1 MTNMSGRNLTGAED
15 GGPSQYLKPLSP
27 VYQVS
32 DSNTIAKNAMK
43 YEFLVESYASER
55 IKVLSVWSEFKDE
68 DLAVRPNQGDP
79 RGRSVHE
86 QMVHQCISEDSWF
99 RNMLGIDVHA
109 PPLPERETR
118 IEFMKRYAEDSGN
131 RLATLR
137 QTDERWWEELTT
149 FFDVER
155 SRAWVMTR
163 RLTHTSHHRGQQMAM
178 LRMLGRDLHSNYG
191 PTADTGGLMQ
201 NHAPT
206 IYAYTNLDALLV
218 AEQRGG
224 AKSRLP
230 DADGRAVTERPNSGR
245 RS

>member
-1 MTNMSGRNLTGAED
+1 
-15 GGPSQYLKPLSP
+15 
-27 VYQVS
+27 
-32 DSNTIAKNAMK
+32 MK

-55 IKVLSVWSEFKDE
+55 LKVLSVWSEFKDA
-68 DLAVRPNQGDP
+68 DLSARPHQADL

-86 QMVHQCISEDSWF
+86 QMVHQCVSEDLWF
-99 RNMLGIDVHA
+99 RTMLGIDVHA
-109 PPLPERETR
+109 PPLPAHETR
-118 IEFMKRYAEDSGN
+118 IEFMKRYAEDSGH
-131 RLATLR
+131 RLARLR
-137 QTDERWWEELTT
+137 QTDDRWWEELTT

-206 IYAYTNLDALLV
+206 IYAYASLDALLTG
-218 AEQRGG
+218 EEGGG
-224 AKSRLP
+224 AKSALP
-230 DADGRAVTERPNSGR
+230 RAGGKAATERPDRG
-245 RS
+245 